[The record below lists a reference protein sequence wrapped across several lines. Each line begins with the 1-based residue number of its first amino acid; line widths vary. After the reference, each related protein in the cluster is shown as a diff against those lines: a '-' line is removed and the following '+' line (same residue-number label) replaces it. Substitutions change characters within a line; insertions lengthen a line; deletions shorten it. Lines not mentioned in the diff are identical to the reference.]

1 MEHQYL
7 IHNSKVME
15 NQIILTKESSE
26 SDLRKYFEAILQLSE
41 SNEEFP
47 VNLDEVW
54 MLVYKRKDIAISALK
69 KTFVQGID
77 YQVFRQ
83 KTENLEGGRPIDIYH
98 LSTSCLEYF
107 IARKVRPVFEVYRQV
122 FHGIA
127 KNTRPVFE
135 IPKSFSEALLLAAN
149 QQKQIEEQQ
158 KMLDEKAKENKEQ
171 TVFIEQQGETI
182 AQQEEEIKKSAPK
195 VKYYDDVLNSNDLVT
210 TSLIAKDLGMSA
222 ETLNRRLRDA
232 DIQYKQ
238 SNTWLLKSPYYTWN
252 LGKLVTT
259 PYMRSDGT
267 QGSKDLW
274 KWNQRGR
281 LFINALVRCDY
292 SVREAIKMIKGT
304 RTGGIQQ

>member
-1 MEHQYL
+1 
-7 IHNSKVME
+7 ME
-15 NQIILTKESSE
+15 NQIILNKESSE

-54 MLVYKRKDIAISALK
+54 PLVYIRKDVAVGALK
-69 KTFVQGID
+69 KVFVEGID
-77 YQVFRQ
+77 YVAKPIENQSLRQ
-83 KTENLEGGRPIDIYH
+83 NMERVWGGQNKVNYY

-171 TVFIEQQGETI
+171 TVVIEQQGETI

-238 SNTWLLKSPYYTWN
+238 SKTWLLKSPYYTWN

-259 PYMRSDGT
+259 PYIRSDGT